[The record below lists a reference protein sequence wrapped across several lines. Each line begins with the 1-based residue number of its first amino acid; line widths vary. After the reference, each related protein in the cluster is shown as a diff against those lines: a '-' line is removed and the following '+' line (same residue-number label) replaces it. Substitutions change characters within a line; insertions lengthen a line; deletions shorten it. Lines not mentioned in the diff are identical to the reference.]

1 METIAIQLDE
11 QTVARLRRL
20 AETQG
25 VTLQTVI
32 QQAIEQHGITSVQPA
47 PGWSGP
53 PRVPGLH
60 AGAARISDD
69 FDDPLPDD
77 FWAGTG

>member
-20 AETQG
+20 AETRG

-32 QQAIEQHGITSVQPA
+32 QQAIEQQAVTAGEPA
-47 PGWSGP
+47 SGWSGP

-60 AGAARISDD
+60 AGAAWISED